1 MIALEGLDDL
11 GVRSA
16 LTLPLTSC
24 TDSYKAPT
32 ILGLQYSHLKSGD
45 DNPCPVNTVRI
56 QYMNTGKSAL
66 NNLNINP
73 ISLTLR

>member
-1 MIALEGLDDL
+1 MITLERLDDF
-11 GVRSA
+11 GVRPA
-16 LTLPLTSC
+16 LTLQLTGC
-24 TDSYKAPT
+24 TDSCKAPT

-45 DNPCPVNTVRI
+45 NNPCPVNTVRI
-56 QYMNTGKSAL
+56 KYMNTGKSAL